1 MQKGIQAL
9 VLWMLVGYA
18 QAACP
23 AWPQARAEQEMER
36 LSQQITEWKNAYW
49 QQGNSA
55 VSDEVYDQLAER
67 LAFWRRCFTGEAP
80 AHDALPPLRGDV
92 RHPVAHTGVRKLPDR
107 AAVARWMRGQ
117 SGLWVQPKSR
127 WRRSDSGLSTGA
139 PGAGNKPG
147 GMVWPEKTGRPGFY
161 RSPQCLKSL
170 TVHWPIAFCRENC
183 SCFARGMCKSRWGA

>member
-80 AHDALPPLRGDV
+80 AHDALPLLRGDV

-117 SGLWVQPKSR
+117 SGLWVQPKVDGVAVTLVYRQGRLVQAISR
-127 WRRSDSGLSTGA
+127 GNGLA
-139 PGAGNKPG
+139 
-147 GMVWPEKTGRPGFY
+147 
-161 RSPQCLKSL
+161 
-170 TVHWPIAFCRENC
+170 
-183 SCFARGMCKSRWGA
+183 

>member
-80 AHDALPPLRGDV
+80 AHDALPPLRG
-92 RHPVAHTGVRKLPDR
+92 
-107 AAVARWMRGQ
+107 M
-117 SGLWVQPKSR
+117 SGIR
-127 WRRSDSGLSTGA
+127 WRTPACVNCRTALRWR
-139 PGAGNKPG
+139 AGCAVNPACG
-147 GMVWPEKTGRPGFY
+147 Y
-161 RSPQCLKSL
+161 SLKSM
-170 TVHWPIAFCRENC
+170 A
-183 SCFARGMCKSRWGA
+183 SQ